1 MIVMITM
8 IKRVKERLYNR
19 EQEKERQ
26 TEGKRETE
34 SGAGM
39 WWGGGALWM
48 EKREGNDEEAAA
60 SGKGEC
66 RKGGTHRA
74 LLGLLREASEGGGWQ
89 GIAGIVFCIPQHPEV
104 VPWQG
109 LVHGRCSEDA
119 SWRDRE
125 CEPPASWLPHLAVML
140 VAQVTC

>member
-1 MIVMITM
+1 MIVMITI

-26 TEGKRETE
+26 TEGKRETG

-48 EKREGNDEEAAA
+48 EKREGNAEEAAA

-74 LLGLLREASEGGGWQ
+74 LLGLLKEASEGGGWQ
-89 GIAGIVFCIPQHPEV
+89 GIAGIVLCIPRHPKLC
-104 VPWQG
+104 PGKAWYTGGAQKMLPG
-109 LVHGRCSEDA
+109 MTMNA
-119 SWRDRE
+119 SLL
-125 CEPPASWLPHLAVML
+125 PPGSHTWL
-140 VAQVTC
+140 